1 MAHSFQLPTPPLP
14 TTWLRP
20 ATAVFL
26 LLLASTQGAAAQA
39 STATPPDPQH
49 QGAITP
55 RADAADLMPRG
66 GVVQP
71 PSGTDPEMG
80 ERPATGDAN
89 MPVIQPPSTGVS
101 DKQAE
106 RPPVPDR

>member
-1 MAHSFQLPTPPLP
+1 MARTFQFPTSPLSA
-14 TTWLRP
+14 TWRRLS
-20 ATAVFL
+20 AAVFL

-39 STATPPDPQH
+39 PAATPPDPQQ
-49 QGAITP
+49 QGGITP

-71 PSGTDPEMG
+71 PSGTDPEMS
-80 ERPATGDAN
+80 ERPPAGDAN

-101 DKQAE
+101 DKQAD

>member
-1 MAHSFQLPTPPLP
+1 MAQSFQFPVPPLP
-14 TTWLRP
+14 ATWLRP
-20 ATAVFL
+20 GAATFL

-39 STATPPDPQH
+39 PAVTPPAPQQ
-49 QGAITP
+49 QGAVTP

-71 PSGTDPEMG
+71 PSGTDPEMS
-80 ERPATGDAN
+80 ERPPAGDAN

-101 DKQAE
+101 DKQAD
-106 RPPVPDR
+106 RPPAPDR